1 MAKVKAKVVCFVDN
15 HYRNE
20 GDVFQYNG
28 PFNGNLEY
36 LDVPEQRTEEDQHA
50 RKVRKPR
57 NTVTEASE

>member
-20 GDVFQYNG
+20 GDMFQYNG

-36 LDVPEQRTEEDQHA
+36 LEAAEEKAVEEQP
-50 RKVRKPR
+50 VRKLRKPK
-57 NTVTEASE
+57 NAATEASE

>member
-20 GDVFQYNG
+20 GDVFQYSG

-36 LDVPEQRTEEDQHA
+36 LEAPE
-50 RKVRKPR
+50 
-57 NTVTEASE
+57 